1 MIPRQSPSQRVTRTT
16 TRSGSKPSLT
26 PGEDMTPTTGRRQT
40 RARITAV
47 VPALVLVA
55 AVTSACSTESDAA
68 SSSTGSNDKLSSIQF
83 VNPLPNYPTWKTLG
97 SCMEDEA
104 KARGVAFKQSGP
116 TGSAIDATAMITQ
129 VQQAISNKAGAI
141 VTFPASEGFAQVLQ
155 QAQGKGIITGTI
167 YGAGGADSGA
177 DVNAGPDWGVIGA
190 TSINGI
196 AAMPG
201 DQTDDVVA
209 AADTGLGKAWLDG
222 VKAAAE
228 KTDNVTIVGEVYTGD
243 DSAKALP
250 QVNALLTA
258 HPEITD
264 IATHMGTTTP
274 GAVAAIKAKKRE
286 GKTFL
291 TAVGVDNGGKEAL
304 DEGTVNQVF
313 LQDICTLG
321 KDMANGVV
329 DKAEGKEPKMIPIN
343 VAVAGKDDLQSYL
356 DKGWS

>member
-1 MIPRQSPSQRVTRTT
+1 MSH
-16 TRSGSKPSLT
+16 T
-26 PGEDMTPTTGRRQT
+26 PIRRQT
-40 RARITAV
+40 RARIAAV
-47 VPALVLVA
+47 VPVLALVA
-55 AVTSACSTESDAA
+55 AGAAGCSTDSDSDSDAA
-68 SSSTGSNDKLSSIQF
+68 PASKDGELSSIQF

-97 SCMEDEA
+97 SCMEDES
-104 KARGVAFKQSGP
+104 KARGVDFKQSGP
-116 TGSAIDATAMITQ
+116 TGSAIDATAMVQQ
-129 VQQAISNKAGAI
+129 VQQAISNKVGAI
-141 VTFPASEGFAQVLQ
+141 VTFPAGEGFAPVLQ
-155 QAQGKGIITGTI
+155 QAQQKGIVTGTI
-167 YGAGGADSGA
+167 YGDGGPDSGA

-201 DQTDDVVA
+201 DHLVGLVA
-209 AADTGLGKAWLDG
+209 AADTGLGKSWLDG
-222 VKAAAE
+222 VKAAAA
-228 KTDNVTIVGEVYTGD
+228 KTDNVKIVGEVYTAD

-274 GAVAAIKAKKRE
+274 GAVAAIKAKKLE

-291 TAVGVDNGGKEAL
+291 TAVGVDNGGKEGL
-304 DEGTVNQVF
+304 EEGTVSQIF

-321 KDMANGVV
+321 KDVADGVV
-329 DKAEGKEPKMIPIN
+329 DKAEGKEPKVIPIN
-343 VAVAGKDDLQSYL
+343 VAVAGKDELQGYL